1 MNQNRQAPTPVPY
14 PGIPTTADGSG
25 TVSWV
30 ETQITQGACAYPI
43 TSSTVMGANYAQAVA
58 NGQTNLW
65 GEHMIFMEPESEH
78 SSASAA
84 EGFALAGGR
93 VTNFTSGQGLILMK
107 EVLYVISGK
116 RLPIVFHIG
125 ARALTSHSLN
135 VHAGHDDI
143 MGVADTG
150 WGMVMARDAQGA
162 GDLALI
168 CRRAAEDSE
177 TPFLNVQDGF
187 LTTHTIEN
195 VLLPEPELMKRYI
208 GDPKEKL
215 RNLMDPTQPVMS
227 GVVQNQD
234 SYMKGKIAQRYFY
247 DRVKPALQNAMDEYY
262 RLTGRRYDMI
272 EPYRM
277 EDAEYAIVCM
287 GSMAETAAVTCDYLR
302 EQTGLKIG
310 VVHVTAFR
318 PFPGPELVEALRN
331 LRSFAV
337 IERMDNPMGQ
347 SNPLTAE
354 IKAAFADALTDAPG
368 YPRVHRLPTIYSGS
382 AGLGSRDVRPGD
394 FIAVAKNMVN
404 NGPRYFVLGIKHEL
418 ALDASFDPD
427 VRPNGSFSMRG
438 HSVGGYGSVTTNKV
452 IATIVGDLFDLYVQ
466 AYPKYG
472 SEKKGLPTTYYLT
485 AAAEP
490 IRTHCELNFVEF
502 VPLNDVNAF
511 NLGNP
516 LKGLQPGGI
525 TFMQARQTDP
535 REVWAN
541 IPAYARRIIQR
552 NNIRVLYLDAAAI
565 ARAVATEPDLQVR
578 MQGIVLLGVFLKAT
592 PFLQERQLH
601 QDELMAGVEKS
612 LRKYFG
618 KRSEQVVQDNLT
630 AVRRGYSEVLEI
642 PRKIIDQEEKITVE
656 TNGRLVRDVM
666 HSGVVACHADTPLAK
681 VIKAMA
687 DKQIGAVI
695 VVDKEGYLEG
705 LVSATDLVRAE
716 ANSHTFTTPPDLLP
730 EHIMTRNVITT
741 TPSEPLSAAVT
752 KLIENRIHRLVV
764 VQPENGHS
772 RPVGILS
779 VTDLAQLPIRG

>member
-1 MNQNRQAPTPVPY
+1 
-14 PGIPTTADGSG
+14 
-25 TVSWV
+25 
-30 ETQITQGACAYPI
+30 
-43 TSSTVMGANYAQAVA
+43 
-58 NGQTNLW
+58 
-65 GEHMIFMEPESEH
+65 
-78 SSASAA
+78 
-84 EGFALAGGR
+84 
-93 VTNFTSGQGLILMK
+93 
-107 EVLYVISGK
+107 
-116 RLPIVFHIG
+116 
-125 ARALTSHSLN
+125 
-135 VHAGHDDI
+135 
-143 MGVADTG
+143 
-150 WGMVMARDAQGA
+150 
-162 GDLALI
+162 
-168 CRRAAEDSE
+168 
-177 TPFLNVQDGF
+177 
-187 LTTHTIEN
+187 
-195 VLLPEPELMKRYI
+195 
-208 GDPKEKL
+208 
-215 RNLMDPTQPVMS
+215 
-227 GVVQNQD
+227 
-234 SYMKGKIAQRYFY
+234 
-247 DRVKPALQNAMDEYY
+247 
-262 RLTGRRYDMI
+262 MI

-310 VVHVTAFR
+310 VVHVTVFR
-318 PFPGPELVEALRN
+318 PFPGAELVDALKH
-331 LRSFAV
+331 LRAFTV

-354 IKAAFADALTDAPG
+354 IKAAFADALNDAPG
-368 YPRVHRLPTIYSGS
+368 YPRVHRLPAIYSGS

-394 FIAVAKNMVN
+394 FIAVAKNMVD
-404 NGPRYFVLGIKHEL
+404 GGRRYFVLGIKHEL
-418 ALDASFDPD
+418 ALESTFDPD
-427 VRPNGSFSMRG
+427 VRPATAFSMRG

-490 IRTHCELNFVEF
+490 IRTHCELNFVDF

-516 LKGLQPGGI
+516 LKGLQPGGA
-525 TFMQARQTDP
+525 TFIQARQSDP

-541 IPAYARRIIQR
+541 IPEYARRIIRR

-565 ARAVATEPDLQVR
+565 AREVATEPDLQVR

-592 PFLQERQLH
+592 PFLQARQLS
-601 QDELMAGVEKS
+601 QDALMTGVEKS

-630 AVRRGYSEVLEI
+630 AVRRGYGEVLEI
-642 PRKIIDQEEKITVE
+642 PRTVIEQEEKVAVE

-666 HSGVVACHADTPLAK
+666 HSGVVACHADTPLPR
-681 VIKAMA
+681 VLKAMA
-687 DKQIGAVI
+687 DQQIGAI
-695 VVDKEGYLEG
+695 VVVDRQGYLEG
-705 LVSATDLVRAE
+705 LVSSTDLVRAE
-716 ANSHTFTTPPDLLP
+716 ASSREFTTLPDILP

-741 TPSEPLSAAVT
+741 TPTETLADAVN

-779 VTDLAQLPIRG
+779 ITDLAQLPMRG